1 MKNGK
6 RLSSMALAVMMATSL
21 CSGTLTMNVS
31 ASDTDPAAVAE
42 VSETAPASAQ
52 TEEVTEPVA
61 VDTGTETVAEPAEM
75 EVNTEPA
82 VPVEEQTKAT
92 EVPTEP
98 EAPVTETEVT
108 VTDPQAQINDA
119 AVENADSQGIQD
131 GNTITPP
138 EAQESAAE
146 TEEKADTLKKAIESR
161 ALLAGSDE
169 DLSPEVQLENAKAA
183 VTEVLTNYSV
193 VSKPGNASAMK
204 AEIKKIAEDAINNPQ
219 ISVGSI
225 RLYGAVAPTVNTQGS
240 INVEIKLVST
250 EGAES
255 SLNTSCILP
264 QLTTEDQADKD
275 CLTAAVVEAYAA
287 LNNYPVD
294 NNTTSD
300 ELLDAVNNAINNPE
314 ISVELT
320 LEKKNATEDAKGSCN
335 INVTLSYKGWV
346 DYTSYYRKLPKD
358 FIEQIKAAHRMI
370 DEFLAE
376 YQAQDFIDAS
386 QEFIDNIGNEIDQR
400 LADANSK
407 VRVVEVK
414 IPESSSFKR
423 DIQVNVAVKRVEGV
437 NTTGGVQRK
446 YTNFEALR
454 DVIREEFERA
464 GFSNATTAEYV
475 LQIAK
480 DVGADL
486 TVSWDLA
493 DGFKL
498 TPATVDSKGEITGTL
513 ILKADDGTLTWKL
526 DPATDNLTIPRI
538 RNLDKEALERA
549 KKLIRQYT
557 DVHAFPVND
566 QLDSEVLRI
575 LKEELS
581 VTDVDISWVTP
592 PSKALVP
599 DIYEETDIDV
609 VLLMTH
615 GDVQEQYTFPVCVT
629 ADAPKEYRI
638 LYGSGQQWGKGGS
651 YELVYSLKGK
661 VGDYT
666 GYRIDGKDLTSDQY
680 TQYITDASVAGG
692 YFNVKVSDQVLKRLE
707 IGDHTFEAHYPNGRI
722 KTNFEVIDTSKPS
735 DHAFESAQV
744 VWHLG
749 DDKLLGFYL
758 KGNARDY
765 RVVKID
771 DKFIDGVRIYTGPS
785 GQTMFALEPKVLN
798 GLSVGTHTVYA
809 QYVEN
814 GETKSVETK
823 LVVVDKGVT
832 DDTKPESKPE
842 TKLEPEAEKKVEIKK
857 EEVKNTT
864 PKTGDAANA
873 GMLLAATLLSG
884 AGAAGAWKK
893 KRFDQ

>member
-423 DIQVNVAVKRVEGV
+423 DIQVNFAVKGVEGV

-446 YTNFEALR
+446 FTNFEALR

-666 GYRIDGKDLTSDQY
+666 GYRIDGKDLTS
-680 TQYITDASVAGG
+680 IHS
-692 YFNVKVSDQVLKRLE
+692 
-707 IGDHTFEAHYPNGRI
+707 I
-722 KTNFEVIDTSKPS
+722 
-735 DHAFESAQV
+735 
-744 VWHLG
+744 
-749 DDKLLGFYL
+749 
-758 KGNARDY
+758 
-765 RVVKID
+765 
-771 DKFIDGVRIYTGPS
+771 
-785 GQTMFALEPKVLN
+785 
-798 GLSVGTHTVYA
+798 
-809 QYVEN
+809 
-814 GETKSVETK
+814 
-823 LVVVDKGVT
+823 
-832 DDTKPESKPE
+832 
-842 TKLEPEAEKKVEIKK
+842 
-857 EEVKNTT
+857 
-864 PKTGDAANA
+864 
-873 GMLLAATLLSG
+873 
-884 AGAAGAWKK
+884 
-893 KRFDQ
+893 